1 MLSRP
6 TLSSAQEGVRDGLG
20 VFLADGL
27 FPSRSHRRESQSLPV
42 PQMVAREHMMFNGA
56 VGILSPRGWPCQ
68 EDVQVLK
75 VVEGTKGWELGV
87 KDTTDQY
94 EPPCHWAS
102 LM

>member
-1 MLSRP
+1 
-6 TLSSAQEGVRDGLG
+6 
-20 VFLADGL
+20 
-27 FPSRSHRRESQSLPV
+27 
-42 PQMVAREHMMFNGA
+42 MVARERMMFNGA

-94 EPPCHWAS
+94 EPPCH
-102 LM
+102 

>member
-6 TLSSAQEGVRDGLG
+6 TLSSAQKGVWDGLG

-27 FPSRSHRRESQSLPV
+27 FPSRRHRRESQSLPV
-42 PQMVAREHMMFNGA
+42 PEMVAQEHMMFNGA

-75 VVEGTKGWELGV
+75 VVEGTKRWELGV
-87 KDTTDQY
+87 KDTTYQY
-94 EPPCHWAS
+94 EPPCH
-102 LM
+102 